1 MLVIQKMKGNGFH
14 TTLLF
19 ITFFLFFFSFSLSFA
34 TSDKSHKKISSLSNQ
49 IIREYKSTQKPKME
63 RIAVVDFT
71 SLDGNPSETGNFI
84 AEQMTSDLSREKNF
98 KIISRADVRKVM
110 SKNSKTTLHQIGNL
124 LGATAVVTG
133 VVTDMGGYEDVS
145 AWLIRCNMQEKVLS
159 SASTIIKKETIKTS
173 ERSVSL
179 ASQRAKVFLKWMWLD
194 MAGLTAQTDVMS
206 ETFKLPKKVLHKE
219 SGIVLVLIHPGRFLM
234 GSPDSIDSDIKKIS
248 SSNLSGLESGSA
260 NFEWEQPQHEVVISK
275 PFYMG
280 QFEVS
285 NKQFR
290 KVFSLH
296 NSGSKYDKSLNA
308 DEQPAVNVNHNEAEK
323 FCSEYAM
330 RLPTEAEWEY
340 CARAG
345 SETLYSWGNDP
356 DKGSRYCN
364 VRDIECASKTNT
376 DSQFFA
382 FSDGHSVSAPVGS
395 YNANAFDLHDMHGN
409 VWEWCKDG
417 FQPNFYKENQNNI
430 DPFSNAEEFGPVLR
444 GGSWSE
450 SPQSVRS
457 AHRFWCGKSLSRF
470 DRGFRVVLDI
480 PTEAFVT
487 YAKATNTAPKFN
499 EELLNPEVKA
509 PRSAAQARLS
519 SIDPLIEELKSL
531 KDAGNPQWKIV
542 NRKMFVSLKLALH
555 DYPYSSEV
563 YYYYARAYYLHG
575 NWKGASNFL
584 HKTFYY
590 DPHNVDALIFKGDM
604 DYDYGKKSGW
614 YVANR
619 LRLDMTARE
628 AYEAAANLVEDV
640 QLKAEIYLKIGD
652 VYADLSR
659 DKTNAKRY
667 WQKCISI
674 APDSQAAQLA
684 SQRLI

>member
-1 MLVIQKMKGNGFH
+1 MLVIRRMKGNGFH
-14 TTLLF
+14 TTLVF
-19 ITFFLFFFSFSLSFA
+19 ITIFLFFLSFSLSSA
-34 TSDKSHKKISSLSNQ
+34 ASDKSHKKISSLSNQ
-49 IIREYKSTQKPKME
+49 IIRGYKSTQKPTME

-71 SLDGNPSETGNFI
+71 SLDGNPSEIGHFI

-98 KIISRADVRKVM
+98 KIISRSDVKKVM
-110 SKNSKTTLHQIGNL
+110 SKNNKSTVYQIGNL
-124 LGATAVVTG
+124 LGATAIVTG
-133 VVTDMGGYEDVS
+133 VVTDMGSYEDVS
-145 AWLIRCNMQEKVLS
+145 AWLIRCNIQEKVLS
-159 SASTIIKKETIKTS
+159 SASAIIKKDTINTS
-173 ERSVSL
+173 DRNVSL
-179 ASQRAKVFLKWMWLD
+179 ASQKAKVFLKWMWLD
-194 MAGLTAQTDVMS
+194 NAGLTAQTDAMS

-234 GSPDSIDSDIKKIS
+234 GSPDSIDSDIKKLS
-248 SSNLSGLESGSA
+248 RSNLSGLKSGST

-275 PFYMG
+275 PLYMG

-290 KVFSLH
+290 KVFTLH
-296 NSGSKYDKSLNA
+296 NSGSKYGKSLNA
-308 DEQPAVNVNHNEAEK
+308 DEQPAVNVTHHEAEK

-345 SETLYSWGNDP
+345 SDTFYSWGNDP
-356 DKGSRYCN
+356 DKGSKYCN
-364 VRDIECASKTNT
+364 VRDIECADKTNT
-376 DSQFFA
+376 DSQFFI
-382 FSDGHSVSAPVGS
+382 FSDGHSVSAPIGS
-395 YNANAFDLHDMHGN
+395 YDANAFGLYDMHGN

-417 FQPNFYKENQNNI
+417 FHPNFYKENQNNI

-444 GGSWSE
+444 GGSWHE
-450 SPQSVRS
+450 GPQSVRS
-457 AHRFWCGKSLSRF
+457 AHRFWCGENLSRF

-487 YAKATNTAPKFN
+487 HAKATNSASGFDD
-499 EELLNPEVKA
+499 ERLMPEVTTPK
-509 PRSAAQARLS
+509 SAVQARLS
-519 SIDPLIEELKSL
+519 TIDPLIEELKRL

-542 NRKMFVSLKLALH
+542 NRNMFVSLKLALH

-575 NWKGASNFL
+575 NWKGASKFL

-604 DYDYGKKSGW
+604 NYDYGKKSGW
-614 YVANR
+614 YVASR

-628 AYEAAANLVEDV
+628 AYEAAANLIEDD
-640 QLKAEIYLKIGD
+640 QLKAEIYLKIGN

-659 DKTNAKRY
+659 DNKNAKRY

-684 SQRLI
+684 NQRLI